1 MEPRKGA
8 AWECQRKLLNLHKIA
23 AETLACAAITTGQ
36 VGGHLYRWEAWR
48 TFAPFLTDMLI

>member
-23 AETLACAAITTGQ
+23 AETLACAAITYNGAGGRAPVQ
-36 VGGHLYRWEAWR
+36 VGSLAHLR
-48 TFAPFLTDMLI
+48 PVSD